1 MYLVLCQGQDRAVD
15 VMITDTDI
23 GAGGTGFDSRADQ
36 IGHSAANSSAPYA
49 RAITPKRVAGP
60 ISAA

>member
-1 MYLVLCQGQDRAVD
+1 
-15 VMITDTDI
+15 MITDTDI